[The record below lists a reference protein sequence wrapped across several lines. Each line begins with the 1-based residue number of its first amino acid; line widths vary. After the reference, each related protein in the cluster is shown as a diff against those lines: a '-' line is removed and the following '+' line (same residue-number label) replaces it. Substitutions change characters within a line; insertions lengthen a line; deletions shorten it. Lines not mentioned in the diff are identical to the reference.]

1 MASLTDTT
9 ELQRLRDAIL
19 REPANAELRYLLGA
33 EHAQRCEY
41 SEAVAAMH
49 SALDINPKLHF
60 ARLQLGMLYLTLA
73 QPDHSLAVW
82 APLEELDESAALKA
96 FKRGLEALIRDDFS
110 ACIGYLQRGIGLN
123 KHNTTLNDDMTKL
136 IARVRDGSVIAPAP
150 MPGPAD
156 DFSRFGAPSKTR
168 H

>member
-1 MASLTDTT
+1 MDST
-9 ELQRLRDAIL
+9 ELQRLRAAIL
-19 REPANAELRYLLGA
+19 RDPANAELRYLLGA
-33 EHAQRCEY
+33 EHAQRREY
-41 SEAVAAMH
+41 PEAVASIR

-60 ARLQLGMLYLTLA
+60 ARLQLGMLYLTMS

-110 ACIGYLQRGIGLN
+110 ACIGHLQRGIDLN
-123 KHNTTLNDDMTKL
+123 KQNATLNDDMSQL
-136 IARVRDGSVIAPAP
+136 IERVRDGSVIAPPSSPAP
-150 MPGPAD
+150 TQ
-156 DFSRFGAPSKTR
+156 DFARYGEPSGTR